1 MIHYTQSVCL
11 FFFFFRQSG
20 ISLIIAGLVVHVVFF
35 ISIFDI
41 YFTSPLV
48 HGMTPFQTPLEP
60 PSKRLVLF
68 VTDGLRA
75 DKFFGADRSTA
86 PYMRDVIEKRGA
98 WGISHTRVPT
108 ESRPGHVALIA
119 GFYEDVSAVAKGW
132 KENPVEFDS
141 VFNESQTTWSWGSP
155 DILPMFAK
163 GKGIKCRCGVYFIHE
178 FFEEAK
184 RNASLARLLSQDRIV
199 LFLHL
204 LGLDTCGHSQKPHS
218 EEYLRN
224 IRIVDEGIKN
234 ISQVVDSYFQQDG
247 RTSYIMTAD
256 HGMTNWGSHGAGH
269 PHETL
274 TPLVAWG
281 AGIRRAVPPTSQDGY
296 SDTFSE
302 DWNLSHLKRS
312 DVNQA
317 DIAPLMSSL
326 IGIAFPLNSVGLLPL
341 DYLNN
346 TMEYKAKSI
355 FANAQQILAQ
365 YQVKMSQKQETTLSA
380 LFKPFMPLTLSKQA
394 DKMRSIRSDIQTEK
408 FQEAIDQSKE
418 LIQLALDG
426 LTYYHSYD
434 RFFLGVSV
442 AFGFLGWMAF
452 VFTLIIRDHTDISK
466 HRTKMELS
474 DLPVWRTER
483 GLAVVFAAV
492 AMTVIIL
499 LFVQSLPFS
508 HYVYC
513 LLPVIL
519 WWEVIRRNT
528 ILEDAWKN
536 GIKNNVLTVLLILGI
551 GGGGLEIIVMGF
563 FRRELLSVGFISMA
577 VWPWVSSTSKAH
589 RKTVLA
595 WSISCILVAIFP
607 MMPVVGRGA
616 NYSLVTLAGVLA
628 LVCAVMCLWG
638 LKSSGMGIT
647 GHEKYINLGILP
659 YIQMGVIFA
668 SVLIV
673 TTTAWSISN
682 KEGLPLVNQLGS
694 WTILG
699 LSIILPLFSATQLYH
714 RLYSIAMALFAPYLL
729 MSTAH
734 EGMFC
739 LALCLLLFSWLQM
752 EYKLAQTEKS
762 ISDGH
767 KQLVRALDKVDFSQM
782 DTVERHLIQAD
793 LRCAYFFV
801 FLIISAFFGT
811 GNIASINSFDPA
823 SVYCF
828 LTVFSP
834 FVMGALM
841 LWKNLIPFLL
851 VTCTF
856 HAIHLSLQ
864 VPTKSLFLVV
874 LLMSDF
880 MGLQFFFMVQDHGS
894 WLEIGTSI
902 SHYVVVMCSIIFL
915 IMFLGLATILTSWR
929 IGPKQTGKNL

>member
-1 MIHYTQSVCL
+1 M
-11 FFFFFRQSG
+11 QSG

-141 VFNESQTTWSWGSP
+141 VFNESRTTWSWGSP

-163 GKGIKCRCGVYFIHE
+163 GATGDHVFTKMYPAAEEDFAGSDTTKLDTWVFDEVVE

-184 RNASLARLLSQDRIV
+184 RNASLARLLSQDQIV

-218 EEYLRN
+218 E
-224 IRIVDEGIKN
+224 
-234 ISQVVDSYFQQDG
+234 
-247 RTSYIMTAD
+247 
-256 HGMTNWGSHGAGH
+256 
-269 PHETL
+269 
-274 TPLVAWG
+274 
-281 AGIRRAVPPTSQDGY
+281 
-296 SDTFSE
+296 
-302 DWNLSHLKRS
+302 
-312 DVNQA
+312 
-317 DIAPLMSSL
+317 
-326 IGIAFPLNSVGLLPL
+326 
-341 DYLNN
+341 
-346 TMEYKAKSI
+346 
-355 FANAQQILAQ
+355 
-365 YQVKMSQKQETTLSA
+365 
-380 LFKPFMPLTLSKQA
+380 
-394 DKMRSIRSDIQTEK
+394 
-408 FQEAIDQSKE
+408 
-418 LIQLALDG
+418 
-426 LTYYHSYD
+426 
-434 RFFLGVSV
+434 
-442 AFGFLGWMAF
+442 
-452 VFTLIIRDHTDISK
+452 
-466 HRTKMELS
+466 
-474 DLPVWRTER
+474 
-483 GLAVVFAAV
+483 
-492 AMTVIIL
+492 
-499 LFVQSLPFS
+499 VQSLPFS

-793 LRCAYFFV
+793 LRCAYFFLHVLHDKSNYPWFTFVYCTIFSCIVTQYDILINIFLDLELQV
-801 FLIISAFFGT
+801 FMIISAFFGT

-841 LWKNLIPFLL
+841 LWK
-851 VTCTF
+851 
-856 HAIHLSLQ
+856 S
-864 VPTKSLFLVV
+864 
-874 LLMSDF
+874 
-880 MGLQFFFMVQDHGS
+880 
-894 WLEIGTSI
+894 
-902 SHYVVVMCSIIFL
+902 
-915 IMFLGLATILTSWR
+915 
-929 IGPKQTGKNL
+929 